1 MIAGFV
7 LQPSLCVKGYRF
19 RCQRAAGAVSAR
31 KGSLGAHTSARCAL
45 EILHHSLLL
54 LWRWSVSHCATDT
67 AAGGQK
73 RKCSLKRVLL
83 SESQHPRTAFA
94 PTMGGYLE
102 LWCTR
107 THNGTHRHRMA
118 RYGTHT
124 AHNGTQWHR
133 YGTQWHTYCTQWHTT
148 AHNGMQWHAMAHN
161 GTQWHAMAYTVAHN
175 GTQWH
180 TIARNWH
187 TNGPSAQAR
196 DCFQLAAGN
205 SWNRLDFLGA

>member
-7 LQPSLCVKGYRF
+7 LQPLLCVKGYRF

-94 PTMGGYLE
+94 PTMGGIWSYGAQGHTMAHTGAE
-102 LWCTR
+102 WHAMAHIRR
-107 THNGTHRHRMA
+107 TTARNGTDTAHN
-118 RYGTHT
+118 GTHT
-124 AHNGTQWHR
+124 AHNGQR
-133 YGTQWHTYCTQWHTT
+133 RTT
-148 AHNGMQWHAMAHN
+148 VCN
-161 GTQWHAMAYTVAHN
+161 GTQWRVMAHS
-175 GTQWH
+175 GTQWR
-180 TIARNWH
+180 TPWRTMAL
-187 TNGPSAQAR
+187 NGAQ
-196 DCFQLAAGN
+196 
-205 SWNRLDFLGA
+205 